1 MTETVKVTTKPKLF
15 GAWDF
20 SWLID
25 MTEEQYKKELQYL
38 EGFIKEIEENP
49 SEYEI
54 NTVRL
59 AVIPKT
65 PTDDRSE
72 VCILP
77 YNAFKGYV
85 MDAYIKFKEFYGEKE
100 VEK

>member
-1 MTETVKVTTKPKLF
+1 MIETVKVTPKLL

-20 SWLID
+20 GWPTD

-49 SEYEI
+49 SEYVI
-54 NTVRL
+54 NAVRL
-59 AVIPKT
+59 AVVPKT
-65 PTDDRSE
+65 PADDRSE

-85 MDAYIKFKEFYGEKE
+85 MDAYIKLKEYYGRKETEK
-100 VEK
+100 